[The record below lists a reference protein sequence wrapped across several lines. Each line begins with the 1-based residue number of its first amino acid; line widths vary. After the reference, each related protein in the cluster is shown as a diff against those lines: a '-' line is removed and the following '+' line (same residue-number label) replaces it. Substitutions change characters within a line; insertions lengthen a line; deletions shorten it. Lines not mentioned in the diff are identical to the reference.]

1 MSFISKIFTGG
12 VDVNKAVDIVA
23 SAGDKLVFTQEE
35 RAETNMKA
43 TEGLS
48 NFIIATADE
57 NTSRSITRRYIAILI
72 ITVYLFISLVIIGI
86 ACFNYELA
94 EKLVELTVKLS
105 LGTAFITV
113 IGFFFGSYLLKKYVA
128 PTIKQSNPG
137 GLFNRKKK
145 KEKTDEEN

>member
-1 MSFISKIFTGG
+1 MSFISKIFTSG

-57 NTSRSITRRYIAILI
+57 NTARSITRRYIAILI
-72 ITVYLFISLVIIGI
+72 ITVYLFISLVILAVAI
-86 ACFNYELA
+86 FNFDLA
-94 EKLVELTVKLS
+94 LGLVDLTNKLS

-128 PTIKQSNPG
+128 PTINQSNPKR
-137 GLFNRKKK
+137 LTKSERRKA
-145 KEKTDEEN
+145 KEE